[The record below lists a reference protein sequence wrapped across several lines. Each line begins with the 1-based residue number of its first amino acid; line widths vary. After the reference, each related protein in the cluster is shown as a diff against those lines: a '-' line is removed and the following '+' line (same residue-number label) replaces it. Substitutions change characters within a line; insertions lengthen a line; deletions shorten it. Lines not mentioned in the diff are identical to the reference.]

1 MEKSV
6 KLQDFIKSVSDE
18 VSKSQK
24 SGSFELLTPIDF
36 EISISVKKEGKG
48 GIELLVVGAGGKYEK
63 NEVSRIRFSLGDP
76 HSLEQVLKIAKLWQ
90 TSSSTSN
97 ENIEAILR
105 QFKQL
110 NS

>member
-1 MEKSV
+1 MEKPV
-6 KLQDFIKSVSDE
+6 KLQDFIKSVTEE

-24 SGSFELLTPIDF
+24 TGHFELLTPIDF

-48 GIELLVVGAGGKYEK
+48 RIELLVVGAGGKYEK
-63 NEVSRIRFSLGDP
+63 NEVSKIKFSLGDP
-76 HSLEQVLKIAKLWQ
+76 HSLEQTLKIVKLWQ

-97 ENIEAILR
+97 ENIDALLK